1 MLNPSLTLTVTKDP
15 TATTFSAPAWWR
27 LQRQFVQRESTR
39 WFLIELAIFGLLAA
53 LSLWPMIQTVQAF
66 RLL

>member
-1 MLNPSLTLTVTKDP
+1 MITPSLNRTLAKDP
-15 TATTFSAPAWWR
+15 TTTTFSAPAWWR
-27 LQRQFVQRESTR
+27 LQRQLVERESTR
-39 WFLIELAIFGLLAA
+39 WFLIELAVFGLLAA